1 MYLEVGMRVGGLWSA
16 QKNMIELLKQNK
28 ELWDLFTRKEEYNP
42 LLLDQYGRFP
52 YYLSKH
58 RNILEP
64 EASKFLVENGLKV
77 EYPEG
82 KKFAVCLTHD
92 IDVVYP
98 YTSKLG
104 ILYNAAK
111 SLKERQIKNAF
122 KMPFNN
128 INKKWNPWWNFKDIM
143 ALEEK
148 YDAKSIFYILTLNK
162 GDLDFNFK
170 VEDLESELGNITDK
184 GWEVGLHGG
193 HNAYNDLDEITEK
206 KKRLEKVLGKK
217 VIGYRN
223 HFLRFKVPDTYTL
236 LEKAGFKYDTTFGY
250 ADMVGF
256 RNGMCHPFKP
266 FNLNTNEEID
276 ILEMPLT
283 IMDCTLF
290 DYMKL
295 DSKKAWDVTKKLID
309 TVEKCNGIITILWHN
324 TYMVD
329 EMLKFYEKI
338 LKYCYEKEAWM
349 TSGKEICE
357 WWDEK
362 EFTYKGG
369 WR

>member
-1 MYLEVGMRVGGLWSA
+1 MKHDIV
-16 QKNMIELLKQNK
+16 NLLKQNK
-28 ELWDLFTRKEEYNP
+28 ELLDIFTREEEYNP
-42 LLLDQYGRFP
+42 LFLDQYVRFP

-64 EASKFLVENGLKV
+64 EVSKFLIENGLHV
-77 EYPEG
+77 EYPED

-92 IDVVYP
+92 IDAVYP
-98 YTSKLG
+98 YTSKLS

-111 SLKERQIKNAF
+111 LLTQHQIKSAF
-122 KMPFNN
+122 KTLFSS
-128 INKKWNPWWNFKDIM
+128 ITKKWNPYWNFKDIM

-148 YDAKSIFYILTLNK
+148 YNAKSSFYFLTLNK

-170 VEDLESELGNITDK
+170 IEDLEHEIGNIADN

-193 HNAYNDLDEITEK
+193 HEAYNKLDVIKEK
-206 KKRLEKVLGKK
+206 KKRLEKVLGTK

-223 HFLRFKVPDTYTL
+223 HYLKFKVPDTWEL
-236 LEKAGFKYDTTFGY
+236 LSKAGFKYDTTFGY

-266 FNLNTNEEID
+266 FNLYLNKEID
-276 ILEMPLT
+276 IFEIPLT

-295 DSKKAWDVTKKLID
+295 DMEGAWEVAKMLID
-309 TVEKCNGIITILWHN
+309 TVEKYNGVVTILWHN
-324 TYMVD
+324 TFMAGD
-329 EMLKFYEKI
+329 NLMFYEKM
-338 LKYCYEKEAWM
+338 LKYCYEKGAWM
-349 TSGKEICE
+349 TSGKEIYE
-357 WWDEK
+357 WWNK
-362 EFTYKGG
+362 CM
-369 WR
+369 R